1 MIKCSSL
8 VKTCATKNC
17 LQPSAQR
24 QSVIIKNSPRGR
36 WGAAGLQGRDFAC
49 GKIHIHPEGS
59 LEGSRK
65 YLCIFGYSTP
75 GQRLIAPV
83 SGRKAVRPTFA
94 PCPWLS
100 AAAWAR
106 CWVCRRLDLW
116 TASAEN
122 KSSGSTEWNKALFT
136 SSPSSQRLL
145 FGEQD
150 AGGTLEV
157 PIPLTKNTQRSGRL
171 RAGPYPSVL
180 SASVAGWSRSGPRRL
195 NGTDRGGRGTRATA
209 WRADGGC
216 GWSSARAGR

>member
-8 VKTCATKNC
+8 VKTCTTKNC

-122 KSSGSTEWNKALFT
+122 KSSGSTEWNKAF
-136 SSPSSQRLL
+136 LL
-145 FGEQD
+145 HPLRPKGYFLGSRML
-150 AGGTLEV
+150 GGHS
-157 PIPLTKNTQRSGRL
+157 R
-171 RAGPYPSVL
+171 YPS
-180 SASVAGWSRSGPRRL
+180 P
-195 NGTDRGGRGTRATA
+195 
-209 WRADGGC
+209 
-216 GWSSARAGR
+216 